1 MTLFKQLFI
10 GTSIAF
16 LLIVAATETIY
27 IQNAHKYLQEQ
38 LASHAQDASTSLGM
52 VLPASMAEGDMVRAE
67 VTVNAMFDRGY
78 YQSIRVLNVQGE
90 TLILKTLSPTPADVP
105 QWFVDLFP
113 LQAPSAESLVSKGWR
128 QLGRVVV
135 SSHPNFAYKQLWHT
149 LQEATLWL
157 SLIYFLA
164 LGALHSFL
172 TRILKPLRDIE
183 DVAQAISE
191 RDFKLIDLI
200 PRARELR
207 SVVAAINS
215 MSQKLR
221 GIIDHEVAQATRF
234 RNESTKDVLTGLEN
248 RRGFELHMEVLL
260 EDGLNLESGVMY
272 MLQIDDFQGYNA
284 KHGFQQGDALLR
296 SVSDAIRSVAIH
308 THMMKSRINGS
319 TFVVVARDISR
330 PAAEQLGAD
339 LCLSVSGVL
348 DGLKHEEPL
357 SFGCG
362 AVYFSGQAVT
372 LAGLMSQCD
381 MATLQSLNQ
390 GKRMCEMRSMT
401 EDQESKG
408 SQYWKR
414 LISEAIKE
422 ERLALFTQP
431 VMNIDA
437 EGQLQVEVFVR
448 LKDEEGILLPA
459 DQVIPMANRHH
470 LNADFDL
477 AILKRL
483 FGRMKSGL
491 IADDEV
497 AINLSVHS
505 LEDATLRD
513 WLVTM
518 LREDQLLAQRVV
530 FELTEFGLVHDRAKV
545 DHFVGEVRKLGAK
558 FAVDNFGLHHS
569 AFEYLQ
575 EMKPR
580 YVKLSLGYI
589 RDLAHN
595 PKHQFF
601 ISSVVKITR
610 PLEVRVIAVGVENA
624 AMLELLR
631 DLGVDGYQGYITGKM
646 VELD

>member
-1 MTLFKQLFI
+1 MTLFKQLFV

-27 IQNAHKYLQEQ
+27 IRNAHKYLQEQ
-38 LASHAQDASTSLGM
+38 LSSHAQDASTSLGL
-52 VLPASMAEGDMVRAE
+52 VLPASMAEGDLVRAE

-90 TLILKTLSPTPADVP
+90 TLILKTLSPTPAEVP
-105 QWFVDLFP
+105 QWFVDWFP
-113 LQAPSAESLVSKGWR
+113 LQTPFAESLVTKGWR

-149 LQEATLWL
+149 LIEATLWL

-172 TRILKPLRDIE
+172 TRILKPLHAIE

-191 RDFKLIDLI
+191 RDFKLVDLI

-207 SVVAAINS
+207 SVVDAINS
-215 MSQKLR
+215 MSTKLR
-221 GIIDHEVAQATRF
+221 GIIEHEVAQATRF

-260 EDGLNLESGVMY
+260 EDGLNIESGVMY
-272 MLQIDDFQGYNA
+272 MLQLGEFQAYNA
-284 KHGFQQGDALLR
+284 KQGFQQGDALLR
-296 SVSDAIRSVAIH
+296 SVSDAIRSVAVH

-319 TFVVVARDISR
+319 TFLVVARDISR
-330 PAAEQLGAD
+330 PAAEQLGTD

-348 DGLKHEEPL
+348 DALSHDEPPG
-357 SFGCG
+357 FGCG

-372 LAGLMSQCD
+372 LNALMSQCD
-381 MATLQSLNQ
+381 MATLQSLSQ
-390 GKRMCEMRSMT
+390 GKRLCEMRGMI
-401 EDQESKG
+401 EDQENKG
-408 SQYWKR
+408 SQYWKH
-414 LISEAIKE
+414 LISDAIRD
-422 ERLALFTQP
+422 ERMVLFTQP
-431 VMNIDA
+431 VMNVNA
-437 EGQLQVEVFVR
+437 EGRLQVEVFVR
-448 LKDEEGILLPA
+448 LKDERGALLPA

-470 LNADFDL
+470 LNAEFDL

-483 FGRMKSGL
+483 FGRMRSEV
-491 IADDEV
+491 INEDEV

-505 LEDATLRD
+505 LEDAKLCEWLFAALRAD
-513 WLVTM
+513 
-518 LREDQLLAQRVV
+518 RGLAQRVV

-545 DHFVGEVRKLGAK
+545 NHFVDEIRQLGAK

-580 YVKLSLGYI
+580 YIKLSLGYI
-589 RDLAHN
+589 RDLQNN

-610 PLEVRVIAVGVENA
+610 PLEIRVIAVGVENA
-624 AMLELLR
+624 EMRELLL

-646 VELD
+646 VELE

>member
-1 MTLFKQLFI
+1 
-10 GTSIAF
+10 
-16 LLIVAATETIY
+16 
-27 IQNAHKYLQEQ
+27 
-38 LASHAQDASTSLGM
+38 
-52 VLPASMAEGDMVRAE
+52 VRAE
-67 VTVNAMFDRGY
+67 LTVNAMFDRGY
-78 YQSIRVLNVQGE
+78 YQSIRVVNVQGD
-90 TLILKTLSPTPADVP
+90 TLILKTLSPTPAEVP
-105 QWFVDLFP
+105 QWFVDWLP
-113 LQAPSAESLVSKGWR
+113 MQTPYAESLVSKGWR

-157 SLIYFLA
+157 TLIYFLA
-164 LGALHSFL
+164 LGALYSFL
-172 TRILKPLRDIE
+172 KRILKPLHDIE

-207 SVVAAINS
+207 SVVTAINS

-272 MLQIDDFQGYNA
+272 MLQVAHFQDYNA

-348 DGLKHEEPL
+348 DGLRHDEPL

-362 AVYFSGQAVT
+362 AVYFSGQTVT
-372 LAGLMSQCD
+372 MAALMSQCD
-381 MATLQSLNQ
+381 MATLQSLTQ
-390 GKRMCEMRSMT
+390 GKRLCEMHAMT

-408 SQYWKR
+408 SQYWKQ
-414 LISEAIKE
+414 LISEAIRD
-422 ERLALFTQP
+422 ERLILFTQP
-431 VMNIDA
+431 VMGVEA

-448 LKDEEGILLPA
+448 LKDENGVLLPA

-483 FGRMKSGL
+483 FGRMKSGM
-491 IADDEV
+491 ITDDEV

-505 LEDATLRD
+505 LEDEKLCE
-513 WLVTM
+513 WLFAAM
-518 LREDQLLAQRVV
+518 QADRNLAQRVV

-545 DHFVGEVRKLGAK
+545 NYFVHEIRKLGAK

-580 YVKLSLGYI
+580 YIKLSLGYI
-589 RDLAHN
+589 RDLANN

-610 PLEVRVIAVGVENA
+610 PLEVRVIAVGVEDA
-624 AMLELLR
+624 GMLELLH

>member
-1 MTLFKQLFI
+1 MTLFRQLFI

-16 LLIVAATETIY
+16 FLIVGATETIY

-52 VLPASMAEGDMVRAE
+52 VLPASMAEGDLVRAE

-90 TLILKTLSPTPADVP
+90 TLILKTLSPTPAEVP
-105 QWFVDLFP
+105 QLFVDLFP
-113 LQAPSAESLVSKGWR
+113 LQTPSAESLVTKGWR

-149 LQEATLWL
+149 LLEATLWL
-157 SLIYFLA
+157 SLIYLLA
-164 LGALHSFL
+164 LGALYSFL
-172 TRILKPLRDIE
+172 TRILKPLHDIE

-191 RDFKLIDLI
+191 RDFKLIHLI
-200 PRARELR
+200 PSARELR

-272 MLQIDDFQGYNA
+272 MLQVAHFQDYNA

-296 SVSDAIRSVAIH
+296 SVSDAIRSVALH

-339 LCLSVSGVL
+339 ICLSVSGVL
-348 DGLKHEEPL
+348 DGLRHDEPL

-362 AVYFSGQAVT
+362 AVYFSGQTVT
-372 LAGLMSQCD
+372 TPALMAQCD
-381 MATLQSLNQ
+381 MATLQSLTQ
-390 GKRMCEMRSMT
+390 GKRLCEMHAMT

-408 SQYWKR
+408 SQYWKQ
-414 LISEAIKE
+414 LITDAIRD

-431 VMNIDA
+431 VMNIDS

-448 LKDEEGILLPA
+448 LKDESGALLPA
-459 DQVIPMANRHH
+459 DQVVPMANRHH

-483 FGRMKSGL
+483 FGRMKSGM
-491 IADDEV
+491 ITDDEV

-505 LEDATLRD
+505 LEDEK
-513 WLVTM
+513 
-518 LREDQLLAQRVV
+518 LREWLFAAMQADRTVAQRIV

-545 DHFVGEVRKLGAK
+545 NHFVGEIRKLGAK

-580 YVKLSLGYI
+580 YIKLSLGYI

-610 PLEVRVIAVGVENA
+610 PLEVRVIAVGVEDA

-646 VELD
+646 VELE

>member
-52 VLPASMAEGDMVRAE
+52 VLPASMAEGDLVRAE
-67 VTVNAMFDRGY
+67 LTVNAMFDRGY

-296 SVSDAIRSVAIH
+296 SVSDAIRSVAVH

-348 DGLKHEEPL
+348 DGLKHEEPH

-448 LKDEEGILLPA
+448 LKDEEGVLLPA

-505 LEDATLRD
+505 LEDATLRN

-610 PLEVRVIAVGVENA
+610 PLEVRVIAVGVEDV